1 MTEYKKEERARTS
14 SCRVLLSDTKKP
26 LHCTSSRK
34 GIAVP
39 PLNAQLIFWP
49 LMLIGLTLDLWSKK
63 AVFVWLK
70 EQQSHSISI
79 INGFLQ
85 FVEEQNPGAA
95 FGIAAGQRYMLIT
108 ISVIALIAIFGIFF
122 YSGKERKIVHIA
134 LGLFAAGVCGNL
146 YDRLFNNG
154 MVRDFIDVV
163 YWPGRHWPAFNVADT
178 LLCIGVGLMIIS
190 TLLTGKSPP
199 EHAQQQK

>member
-14 SCRVLLSDTKKP
+14 SCRVFLSDTKKP
-26 LHCTSSRK
+26 LHCTPSWR

-39 PLNAQLIFWP
+39 PLKAQLIFWP
-49 LMLIGLTLDLWSKK
+49 LMVFGLALDLWSKK

-70 EQQSHSISI
+70 QQQSNSISI

-95 FGIAAGQRYMLIT
+95 FGIATGQRYLLIT
-108 ISVIALIAIFGIFF
+108 VSVIALIAIFGIFL
-122 YSGKERKIVHIA
+122 YSGTERKMVHIA

-163 YWPGRHWPAFNVADT
+163 YWPGRHWPAFNVADS

-190 TLLTGKSPP
+190 CLLTDKSPP
-199 EHAQQQK
+199 ERAQQQR